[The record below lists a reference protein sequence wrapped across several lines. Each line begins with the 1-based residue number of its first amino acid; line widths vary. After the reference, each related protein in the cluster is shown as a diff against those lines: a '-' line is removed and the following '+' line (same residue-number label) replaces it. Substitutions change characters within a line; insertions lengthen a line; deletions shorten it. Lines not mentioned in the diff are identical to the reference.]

1 MESATENNFYR
12 KKYPSTVAFIVA
24 SLIFLLPFVE
34 IRCNNTPYAENSGIG
49 LAFGTDYKTTG
60 EIRTF
65 HDTVINRDVDSS
77 RVNRETG
84 KMYPVA
90 LGALILGLLGIA
102 LSLTSVRTGAVNTII
117 GILAAVLLIVLMIQ
131 IKMDVSDVTK
141 ENGSEDDVSNA
152 VRVTADFT
160 PWYYLSLLSFLA
172 AAFFSYRQGRV
183 AIVHDKPPSNAPQVP
198 LHNPGEQSEFP
209 TQPDESELER

>member
-1 MESATENNFYR
+1 MESAAENNFYK

-24 SLIFLLPFVE
+24 SLLFLLPFVE
-34 IRCNNTPYAENSGIG
+34 IRCNDTPYAENSGMG

-60 EIRTF
+60 QVRKLNDSF
-65 HDTVINRDVDSS
+65 YNRDTDSAKVS
-77 RVNRETG
+77 KENG

-102 LSLTSVRTGAVNTII
+102 LSLTSVRAGMINTIV
-117 GILAAVLLIVLMIQ
+117 GIVAALLLIVLMIQ
-131 IKMDVSDVTK
+131 VKMDVKDVTNT
-141 ENGSEDDVSNA
+141 ETSEDDVSNA
-152 VRVTADFT
+152 IRVTAAFT
-160 PWYYLSLLSFLA
+160 AWYYLSLLSFLA
-172 AAFFSYRQGRV
+172 AAFFSYKQGQSVTVLNR
-183 AIVHDKPPSNAPQVP
+183 PPKHAPQVP